1 MTDLEKEFNLN
12 MDKAI
17 NNFQYVY
24 PTYQDKLF
32 FLKELKNNPNLLDSH
47 KHKNLLEESMYLL
60 VKNAKVTETRKM
72 QQKLILPILT
82 KLFQHAPVSEVSK
95 EFEQDQKAFAIF
107 CITAL
112 SFKFEN
118 TMKDHGETHHKNII
132 EVLEKY
138 TSELSNL

>member
-1 MTDLEKEFNLN
+1 MNLEKEFNLN

-17 NNFQYVY
+17 NNFQYIY
-24 PTYQDKLF
+24 PSFSDKIK
-32 FLKELKNNPNLLDSH
+32 FLKELNSSPDLLSNN
-47 KHKNLLEESMYLL
+47 KYRNLLEESMYLL
-60 VKNAKVTETRKM
+60 VKNAKITETRKM

-82 KLFQHAPVSEVSK
+82 KLFQHVPVDEVSK
-95 EFEQDQKAFAIF
+95 DFEKDQKSFAIF

-112 SFKFEN
+112 SFKYES
-118 TMKDHGETHHKNII
+118 TMKSHGEEHHKNII